1 MIEIAKITLLIT
13 FGVFLSS
20 CSTIGKKSPDQLVF
34 DASINKDNKA
44 VIEAIQSGAYTKPEI
59 EAIAQKAMD
68 QRLCSL
74 AYDVTSNY
82 QLDPNL
88 KSKYQTLFQCLLLDK
103 QYDAALSMLK
113 QGANPE
119 FIKEARYERNDALE
133 EATAWGA
140 IDVVD
145 ELLRLGMK
153 PTSKA
158 FYLGVS
164 GHYHSSYE
172 TAVKFVDMFKPF
184 MSSFDLDYV
193 FVNKPLLYEV
203 TTERKFNVEQRR
215 NLAKM
220 LLDNGADPNKGIN
233 KTEYGSG
240 RNVDYIE
247 TAYMAVKRVP
257 ELTSLFLAYG
267 AKPEYEQMH
276 ERAKFLANLK
286 PGDKSQQGLVVEIKN
301 NLVLIQQK
309 DGQRWISLDEI
320 QR

>member
-1 MIEIAKITLLIT
+1 MKNT
-13 FGVFLSS
+13 FKASLAFGIISIS
-20 CSTIGKKSPDQLVF
+20 ACSTFGKKSPDQLVF
-34 DASINKDNKA
+34 DAGINKDNKA
-44 VIEAIQSGAYTKPEI
+44 VIEAIQSGAYAKPEI

-233 KTEYGSG
+233 KTEYGSA

-247 TAYMAVKRVP
+247 TPYMAVKGIP
-257 ELTSLFLAYG
+257 EFTSLFLAYG
-267 AKPEYEQMH
+267 ANPEYEQMR
-276 ERAKFLANLK
+276 EQAKFLANLK
-286 PGDKSQQGLVVEIKN
+286 PGDKAQQGLIIEIKSN
-301 NLVLIQQK
+301 MALVQEES
-309 DGQRWISLDEI
+309 GQRWIQLQGIEP
-320 QR
+320 

>member
-1 MIEIAKITLLIT
+1 MRVVSSTIGVCFILLT
-13 FGVFLSS
+13 SA
-20 CSTIGKKSPDQLVF
+20 CSTIAKKSPDQLVF
-34 DASINKDNKA
+34 DAGINKDNKA
-44 VIEAIQSGAYTKPEI
+44 VIDAIQSGAYPRPEI

-247 TAYMAVKRVP
+247 TAYMAVKRIP

-286 PGDKSQQGLVVEIKN
+286 PGDKAQQGLIIEIKSN
-301 NLVLIQQK
+301 MALVQEES
-309 DGQRWISLDEI
+309 GQRWIQLQGIEP
-320 QR
+320 

>member
-1 MIEIAKITLLIT
+1 LLT
-13 FGVFLSS
+13 SA
-20 CSTIGKKSPDQLVF
+20 CSTIAKKSPDQLVF
-34 DASINKDNKA
+34 DAGINKDNKA
-44 VIEAIQSGAYTKPEI
+44 VIDAIQSGAYPRPEI

-247 TAYMAVKRVP
+247 TAYMAVKRIP

-286 PGDKSQQGLVVEIKN
+286 PGDKAQQGLIIEIKSN
-301 NLVLIQQK
+301 MALVQEES
-309 DGQRWISLDEI
+309 GQRWIQLQGIEP
-320 QR
+320 

>member
-1 MIEIAKITLLIT
+1 
-13 FGVFLSS
+13 
-20 CSTIGKKSPDQLVF
+20 
-34 DASINKDNKA
+34 
-44 VIEAIQSGAYTKPEI
+44 
-59 EAIAQKAMD
+59 
-68 QRLCSL
+68 
-74 AYDVTSNY
+74 
-82 QLDPNL
+82 
-88 KSKYQTLFQCLLLDK
+88 
-103 QYDAALSMLK
+103 
-113 QGANPE
+113 
-119 FIKEARYERNDALE
+119 
-133 EATAWGA
+133 
-140 IDVVD
+140 
-145 ELLRLGMK
+145 
-153 PTSKA
+153 
-158 FYLGVS
+158 
-164 GHYHSSYE
+164 
-172 TAVKFVDMFKPF
+172 
-184 MSSFDLDYV
+184 
-193 FVNKPLLYEV
+193 
-203 TTERKFNVEQRR
+203 
-215 NLAKM
+215 M

>member
-1 MIEIAKITLLIT
+1 MKGT
-13 FGVFLSS
+13 FNAVLVFSVVSLSA

-34 DASINKDNKA
+34 DASINRDNNKA
-44 VIEAIQSGAYTKPEI
+44 VIEAIQSGAYSTLEI

-145 ELLRLGMK
+145 EL
-153 PTSKA
+153 P
-158 FYLGVS
+158 
-164 GHYHSSYE
+164 
-172 TAVKFVDMFKPF
+172 
-184 MSSFDLDYV
+184 
-193 FVNKPLLYEV
+193 
-203 TTERKFNVEQRR
+203 
-215 NLAKM
+215 
-220 LLDNGADPNKGIN
+220 
-233 KTEYGSG
+233 
-240 RNVDYIE
+240 
-247 TAYMAVKRVP
+247 
-257 ELTSLFLAYG
+257 
-267 AKPEYEQMH
+267 
-276 ERAKFLANLK
+276 
-286 PGDKSQQGLVVEIKN
+286 
-301 NLVLIQQK
+301 
-309 DGQRWISLDEI
+309 
-320 QR
+320 